1 MIVSGI
7 EIDERE
13 AVAYMTR
20 EWAEGRGVHS
30 QWIRD
35 VLWPEVAALPDRQ
48 LDMTGHSRHWLAA
61 EAQRRLC
68 QWYRKRGACKY
79 DRARG
84 RWVPA

>member
-1 MIVSGI
+1 MNVAGI

-20 EWAEGRGVHS
+20 EWEEGRVVYPR
-30 QWIRD
+30 WVRD
-35 VLWPEVAALPDRQ
+35 MLWPELAAAPDCDRE
-48 LDMTGHSRHWLAA
+48 WIAA

-68 QWYRKRGACKY
+68 QWYRKRGVCKY

-84 RWVPA
+84 AWKAA